1 MKQWEPLHRASIRH
15 RVAVEAARLLYH
27 REIKEYYQAKRV
39 AARRQGTHHLP
50 GNREVHEQLL
60 LIARQTEGESHAHR
74 LERMR
79 LQAVGLMELLEAFQ
93 PRLIGSVL
101 TGHIRLGSDIDLH
114 LHTDDL
120 DSLLATLAAAD
131 LACQVEVVTTRK
143 YGEPR
148 DFTHVRL
155 DQAGE
160 FEVEMTVYEPEWL
173 HVTPRCGITGR
184 SMQRASLSELRQLL
198 LRHPEQAGELGWLE
212 DPEAIHQ
219 RLPELIACRGVAQN
233 HYHHLDVYEH
243 TLEVWR
249 GLRAMVRA
257 GFARFPQYAERLH
270 SHIQEPGLLYL
281 TALCHDL
288 AKPETQFFAR
298 DGRIRFPEHDRLG
311 ALKAR
316 AIAARLGLS
325 PGQSADLEALVAC
338 HLEAVLAVTQD
349 APPSRIHRM
358 IRRVGQRLPEL
369 ALLSLADVEAS
380 RGPAQTAAQLED
392 HARFVEFLLEQYFEG
407 GFLCNACLPVSRQ
420 DLTDEFG
427 PLSPKEQDRLLDE
440 LRDAFL
446 DGEVESQE
454 EALALASELLSRA
467 WVAPQRPR

>member
-27 REIKEYYQAKRV
+27 REIKEYYQAKRL

-50 GNREVHEQLL
+50 SNREVHEQLL

-74 LERMR
+74 LDRMR
-79 LQAVGLMELLEAFQ
+79 LQAVSLMELLEPFQ

-101 TGHIRLGSDIDLH
+101 TGHIRQGSDIDLH
-114 LHTDDL
+114 LHTSDL
-120 DSLLATLAAAD
+120 EGVLATLSEGGHSPEV
-131 LACQVEVVTTRK
+131 QVVTTRK

-155 DQAGE
+155 SKSGE
-160 FEVEMTVYEPEWL
+160 FEVEMTVYESEWL

-184 SMQRASLSELRQLL
+184 AMQRASLSELRQLL
-198 LRHPEQAGELGWLE
+198 LRLPEQVGELGWLE
-212 DPEAIHQ
+212 DPEGIHE
-219 RLPELIACRGVAQN
+219 RLPELLACRGVVQN

-249 GLRAMVRA
+249 GLQSMVRSD
-257 GFARFPQYAERLH
+257 FTRFPRFAERLQAH
-270 SHIQEPGLLYL
+270 VGDPGLLLL

-316 AIAARLGLS
+316 AIASRLGLS

-338 HLEAVLAVTQD
+338 HLEAVLAVSQD
-349 APPSRIHRM
+349 APPSRLHRM
-358 IRRVGQRLPEL
+358 IRRVGRRLPEL
-369 ALLSLADVEAS
+369 ALHSLADVEAS
-380 RGPAQTAAQLED
+380 RGPAQSAARLDEHFQ
-392 HARFVEFLLEQYFEG
+392 FVEFLLEQYFEG

-427 PLSPKEQDRLLDE
+427 PLALKEQDRLLDE

-454 EALALASELLSRA
+454 EALALAAELLA
-467 WVAPQRPR
+467 

>member
-27 REIKEYYQAKRV
+27 REIKEYYQAKHL

-60 LIARQTEGESHAHR
+60 LIARQTEGESHTHR

-79 LQAVGLMELLEAFQ
+79 WQAVGLMELLEPFQ

-114 LHTDDL
+114 LHTSDL
-120 DSLLATLAAAD
+120 EGVLATLSAGGHSPE
-131 LACQVEVVTTRK
+131 LQVVTTRK

-155 DQAGE
+155 TEAGE

-173 HVTPRCGITGR
+173 HVKPRCGITGR
-184 SMQRASLSELRQLL
+184 AMRRASLGELRQLL
-198 LRHPEQAGELGWLE
+198 VQQPEEPAELSWLE
-212 DPEAIHQ
+212 DPEAIHE
-219 RLPELIACRGVAQN
+219 RLPELIACRAVTQN

-257 GFARFPQYAERLH
+257 DFARFPQHAERLK
-270 SHIQEPGLLYL
+270 SHLQDPGLLYL

-288 AKPETQFFAR
+288 AKPETRFFAR

-316 AIAARLGLS
+316 AIATRLGLS

-338 HLEAVLAVTQD
+338 HLEAVLVVTD

-380 RGPAQTAAQLED
+380 RGPAQTAAQLEE

-454 EALALASELLSRA
+454 EALALAGELLSRA
-467 WVAPQRPR
+467 WAEPPRPR